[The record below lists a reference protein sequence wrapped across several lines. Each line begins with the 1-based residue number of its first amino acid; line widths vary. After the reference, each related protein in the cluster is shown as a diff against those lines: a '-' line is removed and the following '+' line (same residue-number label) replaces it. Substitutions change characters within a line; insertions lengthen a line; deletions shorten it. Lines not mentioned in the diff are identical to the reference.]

1 MKQIKIIGGNEL
13 SLSNNQVLQVNFN
26 EPIIVNPG
34 ATLALDKF
42 SMVCN
47 TTISNPSFI
56 IPTGETISITKDVE
70 YEPDTVSTV
79 SIPAGTYS
87 SVNVFLAQLNT
98 QFNSILNSNYVAAP
112 GYEHDAGMMFL
123 NTTDGADKVV
133 LAFASV
139 APDITDGS
147 IVLSQFISLD
157 SDSYYRPFNPT
168 EPDAT
173 NLWSLYFNKPI
184 IRGGLQSFFKL
195 NLPANFDVANNFE
208 FGLYSSTNVSVLL
221 FGLKYQDGDWFWVAN
236 GVDIPANVDFIE
248 ETICVFYVDPSDP
261 SHLRFQGLDAA
272 NDDVLFES
280 PLGTFEGFNFND
292 IYFMGADGGITNIAE
307 THSAVGL
314 GFFSNYFDPL
324 VTNGNNGWFTDLTLL
339 DTNKYLTYTNP
350 IPRKVTIDFT
360 TSPITRASLGFINKV
375 YSMPLSGLA
384 LAGSITSDGSIG
396 GSHYFNLALEIL
408 NVNLESYIATTDRR
422 QGTRKNILAYFTP
435 IVVPSAPNTYVYEA
449 KTLHYIGIS
458 QREPRTFES
467 LQFRILDPTTPL
479 YSLPADSFTFN
490 IYINEPENGL

>member
-147 IVLSQFISLD
+147 IVLSQNLEPFGGIGVAFIMGHH
-157 SDSYYRPFNPT
+157 RRA
-168 EPDAT
+168 EH
-173 NLWSLYFNKPI
+173 
-184 IRGGLQSFFKL
+184 FKL
-195 NLPANFDVANNFE
+195 RLEPAADDVQGEAAARNMID
-208 FGLYSSTNVSVLL
+208 GGAL
-221 FGLKYQDGDWFWVAN
+221 FGGDDGMNGRHMAGGENRAVAC
-236 GVDIPANVDFIE
+236 GGADASRPGEGFITGAVEIGFSAKTPPAR
-248 ETICVFYVDPSDP
+248 
-261 SHLRFQGLDAA
+261 HRHQGLEARRIGCAREVQHIVPGGMEHAVNGRDGAGA
-272 NDDVLFES
+272 VHIQAEGSDLEAVFACRPACLRHVL
-280 PLGTFEGFNFND
+280 
-292 IYFMGADGGITNIAE
+292 
-307 THSAVGL
+307 THLFARSK
-314 GFFSNYFDPL
+314 SIED
-324 VTNGNNGWFTDLTLL
+324 
-339 DTNKYLTYTNP
+339 
-350 IPRKVTIDFT
+350 R
-360 TSPITRASLGFINKV
+360 
-375 YSMPLSGLA
+375 LSCKGP
-384 LAGSITSDGSIG
+384 G
-396 GSHYFNLALEIL
+396 
-408 NVNLESYIATTDRR
+408 
-422 QGTRKNILAYFTP
+422 
-435 IVVPSAPNTYVYEA
+435 VVPLAS
-449 KTLHYIGIS
+449 KS
-458 QREPRTFES
+458 
-467 LQFRILDPTTPL
+467 
-479 YSLPADSFTFN
+479 
-490 IYINEPENGL
+490 